1 MAIKTV
7 PVHPATLR
15 WAREEF
21 GLSIAQA
28 AEKLNK
34 SVKVITAWESGQESI
49 GLSNARKLADKYK
62 VSLPV
67 LYLKNI
73 PAEWQQEKPKD
84 FRRHE
89 AREPYSYPLCCAIRD
104 ARERQAWMREYLK
117 SENAKPLDW
126 LGSFAGQQNVKPIVD
141 WVVQWLEIDRQK
153 IAGLKNDK
161 QALSYW
167 TEKIE
172 AKRIMVSANGTH
184 AAHKIARSEY
194 SGLVLYDHY
203 IPLILLN
210 PADSPARR
218 IFTLVHELAHLL
230 LDDNSGVSHINF
242 RQETADYDP
251 VEIMCNRIASGV
263 LIDDGDLQTQ
273 WKDSGAASSPSR
285 SDPAEAIHALS
296 SSLKIS
302 HSAIAVKLKAFG
314 FIGQATLDRLLDEY
328 QRLYLAGL
336 KNKPSGGR
344 TVPDKQVLDRCG
356 NLLTQTV
363 LTAYEQG
370 SVNATEIYDVLGMK
384 LKHLGKLSERLQFPL
399 HRWVS

>member
-15 WAREEF
+15 WARQNL
-21 GLSIAQA
+21 GLSIAQV
-28 AEKLNK
+28 AEKLDK

-49 GLSNARKLADKYK
+49 GLSNAKKLADKYK
-62 VSLPV
+62 VSLPA

-73 PAEWQQEKPKD
+73 PEEWQQEKPKD
-84 FRRHE
+84 FRCHE
-89 AREPYSYPLCCAIRD
+89 NQKSYSYPLCYAIRN
-104 ARERQAWMREYLK
+104 ARERQAWMRDYLQN
-117 SENAKPLDW
+117 ENAKPLDW
-126 LGSFAGQQNVKPIVD
+126 LGSFAGQQNIKPIVD

-184 AAHKIARSEY
+184 VAHKIDRSEY

-230 LDDNSGVSHINF
+230 LDNNSGVSHINF
-242 RQETADYDP
+242 RQEAADYDP

-263 LIDDGDLQTQ
+263 LIDDGYLQTQ
-273 WKDSGAASSPSR
+273 WNDS
-285 SDPAEAIHALS
+285 SDPAEAIRALAFN
-296 SSLKIS
+296 LKIS
-302 HSAIAVKLKAFG
+302 QSAIAVKLKALR
-314 FIGQATLDRLLDEY
+314 FIAQATLDRLLDEY
-328 QRLYLAGL
+328 QHLYLEGL
-336 KNKPSGGR
+336 KNKASGGR
-344 TVPDKQVLDRCG
+344 IVPDKQVLDRCG

-384 LKHLGKLSERLQFPL
+384 LKYLGKLSERLQFPL